1 MIARPQA
8 GSASSFAYAEQIHAY
23 AAGRLD
29 EHSLRCWIIGRLM
42 LDEGL
47 DHAGAE
53 EAFEHARTSARHGT
67 RYQGAR
73 R

>member
-8 GSASSFAYAEQIHAY
+8 GSASSLEYAEQLHAY

-47 DHAGAE
+47 DHTGAE
-53 EAFEHARTSARHGT
+53 EAFEQARTSARNGS
-67 RYQGAR
+67 RNQGVR